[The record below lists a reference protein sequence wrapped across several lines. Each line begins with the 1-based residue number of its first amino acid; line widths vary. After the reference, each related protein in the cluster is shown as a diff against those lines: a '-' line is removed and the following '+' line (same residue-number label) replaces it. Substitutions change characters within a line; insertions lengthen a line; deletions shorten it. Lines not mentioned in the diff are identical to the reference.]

1 MRDNEMMSHRGVAA
15 DDPRN
20 AGPIEFFRRK
30 PVTRESLRG
39 TLTAILGDKDPA
51 DVESRIKTM
60 QTIVRA
66 NVGFVLKLAL
76 VRIVVNCRWACIS
89 ASRLGVQ
96 WPLSL
101 AVLLMKES
109 FSRRVGAALGE
120 CKR

>member
-1 MRDNEMMSHRGVAA
+1 
-15 DDPRN
+15 
-20 AGPIEFFRRK
+20 
-30 PVTRESLRG
+30 VTRESLRG